1 MALKAIGN
9 AGRPYTSVDNIL
21 KCAVQPGPSFINI
34 DAIQA
39 LRRMPCGDEMTQG
52 LLNIFDDLTMD
63 TEIRIETF
71 LALMRCPSQN
81 VIRKIA
87 DILDTEKN
95 NQVGSFVWSHLT
107 NALES
112 TEPVYGI
119 P

>member
-1 MALKAIGN
+1 MKAIGN
-9 AGRPYTSVDNIL
+9 AGRPYTSVENIL
-21 KCAVQPGPSFINI
+21 KCAVQPGPSYINV

-39 LRRMPCGDEMTQG
+39 LRRMPCGDKMTQG
-52 LLNIFDDLTMD
+52 LLQIFENLAMD

-81 VIRKIA
+81 VTQKVV
-87 DILDTEKN
+87 DILDAEKN
-95 NQVGSFVWSHLT
+95 NQVGSFVWSYLT

-112 TEPVYGI
+112 TEPVHGI

>member
-1 MALKAIGN
+1 LALKAIGN

-21 KCAVQPGPSFINI
+21 KCAVQPGESFINV

-39 LRRMPCGDEMTQG
+39 LRRMPCGDEITQG

-71 LALMRCPSQN
+71 LALVRCPSQN
-81 VIRKIA
+81 VIQKIA
-87 DILDTEKN
+87 DILETEKN
-95 NQVGSFVWSHLT
+95 NQVGSFVWSHLS

-112 TEPVYGI
+112 TEPVYGV